1 MIGERYIIDSIRVI
15 MQLLKQWRGEGSRKR
30 AAADDSSQG
39 SLRKRIKDDDH
50 GRCESVGTGMEGG
63 TGDGLERDQ
72 EYRIRGISTINKDSF
87 HSSSLSPFPNQS
99 ASSSL
104 VPESMRSSPPV
115 HPDRRDNIINTASAS
130 ASTPAPAPAPDSAST
145 SLIKTQSPRSPLSQA
160 SEHINKVVLEDERR
174 M

>member
-1 MIGERYIIDSIRVI
+1 

-30 AAADDSSQG
+30 AAEDSSSSQG

-50 GRCESVGTGMEGG
+50 GRRNES
-63 TGDGLERDQ
+63 GDGDGDGIERDQ
-72 EYRIRGISTINKDSF
+72 EYRIRGMSTINQDLF
-87 HSSSLSPFPNQS
+87 HSSSSSLSPFPNQS

-104 VPESMRSSPPV
+104 ATESMRSSPPI
-115 HPDRRDNIINTASAS
+115 HPDRRDNINNTASTSTFTPTSSS
-130 ASTPAPAPAPDSAST
+130 APIPAPTPAPTSNPAST

-160 SEHINKVVLEDERR
+160 AEHINKVILEDERR